1 MTKIAVTHVGE
12 WISGAK
18 LHAEALKLQNLVPG
32 MADFGARFNTILTPL
47 GFVQS
52 SVELNNYSPLIEV
65 LSNDVGN
72 AIY

>member
-1 MTKIAVTHVGE
+1 MTKIAVTRVSE

-18 LHAEALKLQNLVPG
+18 LHAEALKLQNLVSG
-32 MADFGARFNTILTPL
+32 MADFGARLNTILTPL

-52 SVELNNYSPLIEV
+52 SVELKNYAPLIEA